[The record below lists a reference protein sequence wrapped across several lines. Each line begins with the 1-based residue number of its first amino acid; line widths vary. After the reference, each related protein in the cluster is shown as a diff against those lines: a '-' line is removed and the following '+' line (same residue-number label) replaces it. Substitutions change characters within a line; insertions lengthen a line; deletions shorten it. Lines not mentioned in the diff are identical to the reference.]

1 MEHGPQCFQFIN
13 ICYLRLSPDFAPP
26 GSLLHSGFA
35 LHGTAEHRTN
45 ICMSYIYREPRLI
58 FRTHSF
64 LVLFI
69 PRGLTTET
77 YDDVP
82 GFR

>member
-1 MEHGPQCFQFIN
+1 MGHGPQCFYAIN

-26 GSLLHSGFA
+26 GSLLLPDVA
-35 LHGTAEHRTN
+35 LHGTAERRTN
-45 ICMSYIYREPRLI
+45 ICMSYIYREPCLI

-64 LVLFI
+64 LVLCI

-77 YDDVP
+77 YDDLP
-82 GFR
+82 GSR